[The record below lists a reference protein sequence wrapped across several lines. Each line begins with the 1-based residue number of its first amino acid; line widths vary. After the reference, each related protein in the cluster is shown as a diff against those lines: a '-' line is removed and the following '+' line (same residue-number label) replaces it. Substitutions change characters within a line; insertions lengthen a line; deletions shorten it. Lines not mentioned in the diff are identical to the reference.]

1 MKILMMTNTFTPH
14 LGGVARS
21 VEGFS
26 AEFRRLGHQVLVVAP
41 TYEKMPEKESD
52 VVRVPAVQ
60 NFNGSDFS
68 VVLPIPGLL
77 SEAIDDF
84 APDLIHS
91 HHPFLLGGTALRI
104 AKMHD
109 LPLVFTHHTMYEQY
123 THYVPGNS
131 TKLQQFAIA
140 LSTSY
145 ANLCN
150 MVFAPSE
157 SVARILEERGV
168 TTPISVV
175 PTGVDCHK
183 FSRGSGSGFRAIM
196 EIPQDAF
203 VIGHLG
209 RLAPEKNLEFLA
221 RAVVE
226 YMKSNSKARFL
237 LVGVGPSEQVVR
249 RIFSDH
255 NMQDRLH
262 IVHALDHPFL
272 ASSYSAMDLFVF
284 SSKSET
290 QGMVLTEAMAAST
303 PVLALDAPGV
313 REVVVDGENG
323 RLLYGDA
330 IEPFTDALHWAF
342 SLPAEKKKELRQAAL
357 HTAEKFS
364 MEQTAAS
371 ALAHYEEVLTSGCA
385 SGKEKHYTT
394 WQGLQ
399 RLISIE
405 WRIIKN
411 VIDAADAALSSEDEP
426 G

>member
-1 MKILMMTNTFTPH
+1 MNILMMTNTFTPH

-21 VEGFS
+21 VERFS

-41 TYEKMPEKESD
+41 TYDKMPEKESD

-68 VVLPIPGLL
+68 VVLPIAGLL
-77 SEAIDDF
+77 SDAIDDF

-104 AKMHD
+104 ANIHD

-131 TKLQQFAIA
+131 TRLQQFVMK

-150 MVFAPSE
+150 MVFAPSD
-157 SVARILEERGV
+157 SVAKILEGRGV
-168 TTPISVV
+168 TTPIKVV
-175 PTGVDCHK
+175 PTGVNGHQ
-183 FSRGSGSGFRAIM
+183 FARGSGSGFRAVM

-221 RAVVE
+221 RAVVK
-226 YMKSNSKARFL
+226 YLQSNPNARFL
-237 LVGVGPSEQVVR
+237 LIGVGPSEQVVR

-255 NMQDRLH
+255 NLQSRLY
-262 IVHALDHPFL
+262 IVHALEHPLL
-272 ASSYSAMDLFVF
+272 ASAYKAMDLFVF
-284 SSKSET
+284 CSKSET

-303 PVLALDAPGV
+303 PVIALDAPGV
-313 REVVVDGENG
+313 REVVVDAENG
-323 RLLYGDA
+323 RLLSGDS
-330 IEPFTDALHWAF
+330 IEQFTDALHWAF
-342 SLPAEKKKELRQAAL
+342 SLPAAKKKELHQTAL
-357 HTAEKFS
+357 QTAEKFS
-364 MEQTAAS
+364 MERTAAT
-371 ALAHYEEVLTSGCA
+371 ALSHYEQVLTNGFA
-385 SGKEKHYTT
+385 ADKEKHCSV
-394 WQGLQ
+394 WQSMQ
-399 RLISIE
+399 RLIKIE

-411 VIDAADAALSSEDEP
+411 VIDAADAAMSSEEES